1 MLKICQNL
9 FTAITVVKNSETNTW
24 EIEHPCPQCG
34 APVTL
39 KETDRLLSCS
49 YCRVRLYLLP
59 QEYFKYYLPPSES
72 FSKDILLVPYWRFKG
87 VTFFCKGD
95 GIKYKVSDLS
105 SLASPHTFL
114 PPSLGLRPQTLR
126 LKFLPS
132 KIEAKFFQ
140 GQVPLK
146 TIIENV
152 ERRLSLLDDSSA
164 GGPVFHK
171 ASISETVSMIY
182 SPVFIQGDAFHDGIL
197 GKPVV
202 SIPKDFVDDLLPVGQ
217 ENGLEIKFVPTLCP
231 NCGWDLLGER
241 DSVLLYCKHCDSVWE
256 ASENGLSP
264 VDFGMI
270 ASKEDHAFYLP
281 FWRMGASVKGV
292 QIDSYADLLR
302 MANVPKVMKKEW
314 EQLNFYFWSP
324 AFKLPPDPF
333 LRSTQ
338 ALTLSEP
345 QDEFE
350 RNLPESSLY
359 PANFHSHRAAESI
372 KITIANIA
380 VHRMEIFPKL
390 REMDVKV
397 NKFHLIFIPFTLVG
411 SEFVQSQTQFCIHQ
425 NALRLGQNL

>member
-1 MLKICQNL
+1 M
-9 FTAITVVKNSETNTW
+9 VKNSETNSW

-49 YCRVRLYLLP
+49 FCKVRLYLLS
-59 QEYFKYYLPPSES
+59 QDYFKYYLPPSES
-72 FSKDILLVPYWRFKG
+72 FSKNVLFVPYWRFKG
-87 VTFFCKGD
+87 VTFFWKND
-95 GIKYKVSDLS
+95 GVKYKASDLS
-105 SLASPHTFL
+105 SLASPYTFL
-114 PPSLGLRPQTLR
+114 PPSLGVRPQTLK
-126 LKFLPS
+126 LKFLSS

-140 GQVPLK
+140 SQVPLK
-146 TIIENV
+146 MIIENV
-152 ERRLSLLDDSSA
+152 ERRWSLLDDSSV
-164 GGPVFHK
+164 GSPVFHT
-171 ASISETVSMIY
+171 SLMSETVSMIY

-197 GKPVV
+197 GKPIV
-202 SIPKDFVDDLLPVGQ
+202 SVPKDFVDDLLPGGQ
-217 ENGLEIKFVPTLCP
+217 ENGLEIKFMPTLCP

-241 DSVLLYCKHCDSVWE
+241 DSVLLFCKHCESVWE
-256 ASENGLSP
+256 ASENGLNP

-270 ASKEDHAFYLP
+270 TSREDHAFYLP
-281 FWRMGASVKGV
+281 FWRMGVSIKEL

-314 EQLNFYFWSP
+314 EQLNFYFWAP
-324 AFKLPPDPF
+324 AFKLPPEPF

-350 RNLPESSLY
+350 RNLPGSPLY
-359 PANFHSHRAAESI
+359 SANFPSHRAADSI

-390 REMDVKV
+390 SQMDIKV
-397 NKFHLIFIPFTLVG
+397 NKFHLIFLPFTLMG

-425 NALRLGQNL
+425 NALKLGQNL

>member
-281 FWRMGASVKGV
+281 FWRMGASVKGA

-350 RNLPESSLY
+350 RNLPESPLY

>member
-1 MLKICQNL
+1 
-9 FTAITVVKNSETNTW
+9 VVKNSETNTW

-39 KETDRLLSCS
+39 RETDRFLSCS
-49 YCRVRLYLLP
+49 YCRVKLYLLP
-59 QEYFKYYLPPSES
+59 QDYFKYYLPPSES
-72 FSKDILLVPYWRFKG
+72 FSKNVLFVPYWRFKG
-87 VTFFCKGD
+87 VTFFCKND

-114 PPSLGLRPQTLR
+114 PPSLGVRPQTLK

-146 TIIENV
+146 TIIENM
-152 ERRLSLLDDSSA
+152 ERRLSVLDDSSV
-164 GGPVFHK
+164 GGPVFHT
-171 ASISETVSMIY
+171 SFMSETVSMIY

-197 GKPVV
+197 GKPIV
-202 SIPKDFVDDLLPVGQ
+202 SVPEDFADDFLAAGQ
-217 ENGLEIKFVPTLCP
+217 ENGREIKFVSTLCP
-231 NCGWDLLGER
+231 NCGWDLPGER
-241 DSVLLYCKHCDSVWE
+241 DSVLLFCNHCESVWE
-256 ASENGLSP
+256 ASENGLKP

-270 ASKEDHAFYLP
+270 VNKEGHAFYLP
-281 FWRMGASVKGV
+281 FWRMEASVKGL
-292 QIDSYADLLR
+292 QMDSYADLLR

-314 EQLNFYFWSP
+314 ERLNFYFWAP
-324 AFKLPPDPF
+324 AFKLPPEPF

-350 RNLPESSLY
+350 RNLPESPLY
-359 PANFHSHRAAESI
+359 SANFSSHEAVESI

-390 REMDVKV
+390 REMDVQV
-397 NKFHLIFIPFTLVG
+397 NKLRLIFVPFTLVG